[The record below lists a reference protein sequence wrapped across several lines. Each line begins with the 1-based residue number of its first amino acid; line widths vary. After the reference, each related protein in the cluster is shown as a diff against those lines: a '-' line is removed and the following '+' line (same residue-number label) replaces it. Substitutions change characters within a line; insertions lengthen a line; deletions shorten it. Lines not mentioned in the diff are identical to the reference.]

1 MWEVAMYSVTNGN
14 ILHHISLP
22 PMDDVVHHRRLTW
35 MGKLARMSTENFSR
49 KFLNARADHPRP
61 VGRQFTT
68 KDSYLN
74 SLKRLD
80 IEAPN
85 GLLNDWLPLALDG
98 DPKWTEKLSALRQ
111 VDSLDEVEF
120 FNTYL

>member
-1 MWEVAMYSVTNGN
+1 M
-14 ILHHISLP
+14 ILFPSTGFSLFHHINSS
-22 PMDDVVHHRRLTW
+22 W
-35 MGKLARMSTENFSR
+35 Y
-49 KFLNARADHPRP
+49 HPRP
-61 VGRQFTT
+61 VGRRQFTT

-74 SLKRLD
+74 SLKRVD

-85 GLLNDWLPLALDG
+85 GLLNDWLPLARDG
-98 DPKWTEKLSALRQ
+98 DPEWTEKLAALRQ